1 MSINRKL
8 PRFAQNRDKNH
19 LREIQ
24 KQIQLEIK
32 QRGNSNDSFWVKF
45 RVMVFPLFYV
55 LLYIATLYSYP
66 NLYFYYSGYA
76 LLGIFV
82 VVIFLTSIHELC
94 HDGVFKQKSS
104 NRFFLYFFDIIG
116 ANSYIWKQ
124 RHVLMHHNY
133 PNIKGWDTD
142 IEQSNLFKIYAD
154 APHTKF
160 HKIQH
165 YLMFVFYPLYLFNWL
180 LIRDFKDFFKKNS
193 TIKKSIKIPKI
204 EYVKLIVFKMF
215 YFFYMLFLPFWFFKI
230 PFGMVFIGFLLHTSV
245 ASIFALF
252 VLLPPHANLENEFV
266 NVPDDYQIPT
276 TWVEHQ
282 LQTTI
287 DISNH
292 NWFISFFMGNFNYHV
307 AHHVMPSISYSKMK
321 IATEVIEKYAN
332 ENNLP
337 YKKCTIWEALS
348 SHYQLVKKNSIRQSA
363 IFEET
368 F

>member
-165 YLMFVFYPLYLFNWL
+165 YLMFFFYPLYFFICF
-180 LIRDFKDFFKKNS
+180 LIRNFKDFSKKNS